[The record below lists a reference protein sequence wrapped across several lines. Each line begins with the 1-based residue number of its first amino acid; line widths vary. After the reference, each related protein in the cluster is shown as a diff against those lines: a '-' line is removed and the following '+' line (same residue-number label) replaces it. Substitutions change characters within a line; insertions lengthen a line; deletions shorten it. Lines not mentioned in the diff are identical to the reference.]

1 MNKKLL
7 FCLIAIILSLNVSAV
22 DICNGDD
29 GCRLAIKT
37 KMMIPLRDKMGESI
51 VD

>member
-1 MNKKLL
+1 M

-37 KMMIPLRDKMGESI
+37 KIKVPLRDEMGES
-51 VD
+51 VED